1 MSWGHNKYI
10 IYSLTTTFLMILG
23 GDILGPFSFLLCSK
37 LDTPL
42 IIDVFQLEDL
52 VSSSRDFQML
62 RTFSGSTEKAEPLVL
77 NNSMM

>member
-52 VSSSRDFQML
+52 V
-62 RTFSGSTEKAEPLVL
+62 TIH
-77 NNSMM
+77 